1 MLQARA
7 HALQEPWIDTL
18 PASADLSDDATH
30 VLKQRA
36 HGRGPFTQEA
46 RTAQRLIGMS
56 KENGRTH
63 KPADLAIVIV
73 STNEAHW
80 LEACL
85 TSVYAQAGTA
95 TLDVVVVDNESSDGT
110 RAFVEEHFPAA
121 RVVDSAN
128 RGFSHANNRA
138 LETVTARYA
147 LLLNPD
153 TEVLDGTFG
162 DLVAEMDRRPDVGVI
177 GVRQLKSDGSLF
189 ETIRRFPNATR
200 ALGDALGLERWR
212 GRPAWLG
219 ERELDLALYE
229 TEQECDWTVGAFLLA
244 RREALLSAGLLDE
257 RFFLFSDEPDL
268 CLRIKRAGWRVLHVP
283 AMTIVH
289 HVGKAGV
296 RPKLVAQDALTRR
309 IYADK
314 HFASPHREL
323 YLGAV
328 IARHLIRA
336 ALPGSGYAARR
347 AAARKSVKALVGRGT
362 PPFGPPPATAIERS
376 KDAPRRLAA

>member
-1 MLQARA
+1 
-7 HALQEPWIDTL
+7 
-18 PASADLSDDATH
+18 
-30 VLKQRA
+30 
-36 HGRGPFTQEA
+36 
-46 RTAQRLIGMS
+46 MS
-56 KENGRTH
+56 KENGRKR

-85 TSVYAQAGTA
+85 TSVYAHAGSA
-95 TLDVVVVDNESSDGT
+95 TLDVVVVDNESTDGT
-110 RAFVEEHFPAA
+110 RALVEERFPEA
-121 RVVDSAN
+121 RVVDSVN

-138 LETVTARYA
+138 LETITARHA

-153 TEVLDGTFG
+153 TEILDGTFG
-162 DLVAEMDRRPDVGVI
+162 ELVSKMDRRPDVGVL
-177 GVRQLKSDGSLF
+177 GVRQLKSDGTLF
-189 ETIRRFPNATR
+189 ETIRRFPSATR
-200 ALGDALGLERWR
+200 AWGEALGLERWR
-212 GRPAWLG
+212 GRPSWLG
-219 ERELDLALYE
+219 EKELDLSRYDA
-229 TEQECDWTVGAFLLA
+229 EQECDWTVGAFLLA
-244 RREALLSAGLLDE
+244 RREALLSSGLLDE

-283 AMTIVH
+283 SMTIVH

-309 IYADK
+309 LYAEK

-328 IARHLIRA
+328 IARHVVRA
-336 ALPGSGYAARR
+336 VLPGDRYSARR
-347 AAARKSVKALVGRGT
+347 AAARQSIRTLMGRGT

-376 KDAPRRLAA
+376 KDAPERLAA

>member
-1 MLQARA
+1 MSARN
-7 HALQEPWIDTL
+7 
-18 PASADLSDDATH
+18 
-30 VLKQRA
+30 
-36 HGRGPFTQEA
+36 GA
-46 RTAQRLIGMS
+46 RN
-56 KENGRTH
+56 E
-63 KPADLAIVIV
+63 PADLAIVIV

-80 LEACL
+80 LPACL
-85 TSVYAQAGTA
+85 TSVYAHAGDA
-95 TLDVVVVDNESSDGT
+95 ELDVVVVDNASTDGT
-110 RAFVEEHFPAA
+110 RAVVEEGFPAA
-121 RVVDSAN
+121 RVVDSVN

-138 LETVTARYA
+138 LITCTARHA

-162 DLVAEMDRRPDVGVI
+162 ALVAEMDRRPDVGVI

-189 ETIRRFPNATR
+189 ETIRRFPNAGR

-212 GRPAWLG
+212 GRPSWLG
-219 ERELDLALYE
+219 ERELDLARYE
-229 TEQECDWTVGAFLLA
+229 SEQECDWTVGAFLLA

-268 CLRIKRAGWRVLHVP
+268 CLRIKRAGWRVVHLP

-296 RPKLVAQDALTRR
+296 KPRLVAQDALTRR

-314 HFASPHREL
+314 HFATPHREL

-328 IARHLIRA
+328 MTRHVIRA
-336 ALPGSGYAARR
+336 ALPGRRR
-347 AAARKSVKALVGRGT
+347 AAQRAASRAAVESLVGRGQ
-362 PPFGPPPATAIERS
+362 PPYGAPPPTAI
-376 KDAPRRLAA
+376 DAR